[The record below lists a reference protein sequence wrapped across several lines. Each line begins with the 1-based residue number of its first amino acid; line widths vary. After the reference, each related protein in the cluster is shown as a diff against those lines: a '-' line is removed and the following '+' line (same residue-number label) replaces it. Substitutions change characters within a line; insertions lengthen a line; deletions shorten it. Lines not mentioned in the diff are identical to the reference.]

1 MSRPRPHSGRSYL
14 RLALVPVLCG
24 LLVLSACK
32 GGGPAAEAQAKN
44 GEEKKESEAVPVEVA
59 QATRRAVAASYSG
72 TTTLE
77 ALGES
82 QVVAKTSGVAL
93 AVLVEEGQV
102 VRAGQALVRLDP
114 DRPRLQVA
122 QAAAQMHKLENNYR
136 RAQQLVEQRMISA
149 NDVDQIKYDLENARA
164 VYRAA
169 SLELSYTTITAP
181 ISGVVAS
188 RSIKSG
194 NFVQINSPII
204 RIVDASRLEATLNVP
219 EREIAKLKPGQAV
232 GLAVDALPGKQFTG
246 TVDRVAPVVD
256 NGTGTFRVVAS
267 FPGNGE
273 LQPGMFSRLD
283 INYDRRADALVVPR
297 TALLE
302 DGGEPAVYVV
312 RDGKAQRTV
321 LKLGYNDAGWVEVRE
336 GLKPGDQVVIAGKA
350 ALREGS
356 AVQVIGQD
364 KKPAT
369 WPRRRPQRRASNE
382 CARTF
387 VRRWLRPDRVLHAP
401 PRHHR
406 DDDAHPGAVRPDL
419 AVQPEGRAAAGPEL
433 SDADRAHRLR
443 RCGAGGS

>member
-44 GEEKKESEAVPVEVA
+44 GEETKESEAVPVEVA

-283 INYDRRADALVVPR
+283 INYDQRADALVVPR

-369 WPRRRPQRRASNE
+369 VAKAPAAEASK
-382 CARTF
+382 
-387 VRRWLRPDRVLHAP
+387 
-401 PRHHR
+401 
-406 DDDAHPGAVRPDL
+406 
-419 AVQPEGRAAAGPEL
+419 Q
-433 SDADRAHRLR
+433 
-443 RCGAGGS
+443 

>member
-122 QAAAQMHKLENNYR
+122 QAAAQMRKLENNYR

-283 INYDRRADALVVPR
+283 INYDQRADALVVPR

-369 WPRRRPQRRASNE
+369 VAKAPAAEASK
-382 CARTF
+382 
-387 VRRWLRPDRVLHAP
+387 
-401 PRHHR
+401 
-406 DDDAHPGAVRPDL
+406 
-419 AVQPEGRAAAGPEL
+419 Q
-433 SDADRAHRLR
+433 
-443 RCGAGGS
+443 

>member
-1 MSRPRPHSGRSYL
+1 MSRPRPPSGRSYL
-14 RLALVPVLCG
+14 QLALVPVLCG

-204 RIVDASRLEATLNVP
+204 RIVDSSRLEATLNVP

-283 INYDRRADALVVPR
+283 INYDQRADALVVPR

-369 WPRRRPQRRASNE
+369 VAKAPAAEASK
-382 CARTF
+382 
-387 VRRWLRPDRVLHAP
+387 
-401 PRHHR
+401 
-406 DDDAHPGAVRPDL
+406 
-419 AVQPEGRAAAGPEL
+419 Q
-433 SDADRAHRLR
+433 
-443 RCGAGGS
+443 

>member
-82 QVVAKTSGVAL
+82 HVVAKTSGVAL

-283 INYDRRADALVVPR
+283 INYDQRADALVVPR

-369 WPRRRPQRRASNE
+369 VAKAPAAEASK
-382 CARTF
+382 
-387 VRRWLRPDRVLHAP
+387 
-401 PRHHR
+401 
-406 DDDAHPGAVRPDL
+406 
-419 AVQPEGRAAAGPEL
+419 Q
-433 SDADRAHRLR
+433 
-443 RCGAGGS
+443 

>member
-369 WPRRRPQRRASNE
+369 VAKAPAAEASK
-382 CARTF
+382 
-387 VRRWLRPDRVLHAP
+387 
-401 PRHHR
+401 
-406 DDDAHPGAVRPDL
+406 
-419 AVQPEGRAAAGPEL
+419 Q
-433 SDADRAHRLR
+433 
-443 RCGAGGS
+443 

>member
-246 TVDRVAPVVD
+246 TVARVAPVVD

-267 FPGNGE
+267 FPGDGE
-273 LQPGMFSRLD
+273 LQPGMFSRLN
-283 INYDRRADALVVPR
+283 INYDQRADALVVPR

-321 LKLGYNDAGWVEVRE
+321 LKLGYNDAGWVEVRD

-369 WPRRRPQRRASNE
+369 VAKAPAAEASK
-382 CARTF
+382 
-387 VRRWLRPDRVLHAP
+387 
-401 PRHHR
+401 
-406 DDDAHPGAVRPDL
+406 
-419 AVQPEGRAAAGPEL
+419 Q
-433 SDADRAHRLR
+433 
-443 RCGAGGS
+443 

>member
-256 NGTGTFRVVAS
+256 NGTGTFHVVAS

-283 INYDRRADALVVPR
+283 INYDQRADALVVPR

-369 WPRRRPQRRASNE
+369 VAKAPAAEASK
-382 CARTF
+382 
-387 VRRWLRPDRVLHAP
+387 
-401 PRHHR
+401 
-406 DDDAHPGAVRPDL
+406 
-419 AVQPEGRAAAGPEL
+419 Q
-433 SDADRAHRLR
+433 
-443 RCGAGGS
+443 

>member
-1 MSRPRPHSGRSYL
+1 MSRPRPPSGRSYL
-14 RLALVPVLCG
+14 QLALVPVLCG

-246 TVDRVAPVVD
+246 TVARVAPVVD

-267 FPGNGE
+267 FPGDGE
-273 LQPGMFSRLD
+273 LQPGMFSRLN
-283 INYDRRADALVVPR
+283 INYDQRADALVVPR

-336 GLKPGDQVVIAGKA
+336 GLKPGEQVVIAGKA

-369 WPRRRPQRRASNE
+369 VAKAPAAEASK
-382 CARTF
+382 
-387 VRRWLRPDRVLHAP
+387 
-401 PRHHR
+401 
-406 DDDAHPGAVRPDL
+406 
-419 AVQPEGRAAAGPEL
+419 Q
-433 SDADRAHRLR
+433 
-443 RCGAGGS
+443 